1 MPTLKENLFVQFA
14 QRGLVELTDEFR
26 SQYQSKRGDRFSVHE
41 ITYEIGA
48 PMISKG
54 RIKFEISSKIPQD
67 ELTKTMPLNK
77 YFDAVKSEMKKADKK
92 PSSIDM
98 ENIVRE
104 TRDDERKERDYVKL
118 TYSYSEK
125 ELFSEKE
132 IVKEAAALE
141 KEPGSREMPIIPNV
155 PTLPGRLVLL
165 SIQQRIRET
174 ARQNVEMLIQANEK
188 VRKRKKSK

>member
-1 MPTLKENLFVQFA
+1 MPTLKENLFIQFA
-14 QRGLVELTDEFR
+14 QRGLVELTNEFR
-26 SQYQSKRGDRFSVHE
+26 TQYQSKRGDRFSVHE
-41 ITYEIGA
+41 ITYEIGT
-48 PMISKG
+48 PTISKG

-67 ELTKTMPLNK
+67 ELTKSMPLSK

-132 IVKEAAALE
+132 IQREAVVLG
-141 KEPGSREMPIIPNV
+141 KDPGSREVPIIPSV
-155 PTLPGRLVLL
+155 PTLAGRLVLL
-165 SIQQRIRET
+165 SIQKRIRET
-174 ARQNVEMLIQANEK
+174 ARQNVEMLIQANGK
-188 VRKRKKSK
+188 VRKRKGSK